1 MDLRDQLQQT
11 LGGAYVIEHELKSG
25 GMARD
30 LDPDLPTARI
40 FLAIDRALIGNRDEA
55 RTILGGALPTTPWNG
70 MSAYVFGKI
79 GDTAEVRRIMAKLDS
94 LPRNTWMINTAR
106 AFAYLGVGKPDSAL
120 ASLEAAA
127 KARETTP
134 SWMSLS
140 NRDLDPVRG
149 TPRFA
154 AVVRAFKLDETN
166 LTSEK
171 GARLAP

>member
-1 MDLRDQLQQT
+1 
-11 LGGAYVIEHELKSG
+11 
-25 GMARD
+25 
-30 LDPDLPTARI
+30 
-40 FLAIDRALIGNRDEA
+40 
-55 RTILGGALPTTPWNG
+55 

-79 GDTAEVRRIMAKLDS
+79 GDTAEVGRIMAKLDS

-106 AFAYLGVGKPDSAL
+106 AWAYLGIGKPELAL

-134 SWMSLS
+134 SWMALS
-140 NRDLDPVRG
+140 TRDLDPVRG

-154 AVVRAFKLDETN
+154 ELVRAFKLDKTN

-171 GARLAP
+171 GVRLAP

>member
-1 MDLRDQLQQT
+1 
-11 LGGAYVIEHELKSG
+11 
-25 GMARD
+25 
-30 LDPDLPTARI
+30 
-40 FLAIDRALIGNRDEA
+40 
-55 RTILGGALPTTPWNG
+55 
-70 MSAYVFGKI
+70 VFGKI
-79 GDTAEVRRIMAKLDS
+79 GDTAEVRRIIARLDS

-106 AFAYLGVGKPDSAL
+106 AYAYLGIEKPDLAL

-134 SWMSLS
+134 SWMALS
-140 NRDLDPVRG
+140 TRDLDPVRG

-154 AVVRAFKLDETN
+154 AIVRAFKLDKTN